1 MNKKS
6 PNKKSLE
13 KYRQK
18 LLEIRRSFLGDVGA
32 RMRESKDLGDDGTQ
46 DIADQAAEI
55 HIRQILID
63 LGEKERNQLRL
74 VMMALEKIEN
84 NTYGICERCG
94 GKIPAKRLDV
104 MPYARF
110 CVSCQSEA
118 EQAPREG

>member
-74 VMMALEKIEN
+74 VMMALEKIGN

-118 EQAPREG
+118 EQAPHEG